1 MSVAEL
7 EAGLQSLV
15 SRIYSDEV
23 TKARRAAF
31 HRNYRGKLRQRK
43 AQSSTPGAGYGRRIQ
58 I

>member
-7 EAGLQSLV
+7 EAGLRSLM

-31 HRNYRGKLRQRK
+31 HRNYRRKLRQQT
-43 AQSSTPGAGYGRRIQ
+43 AVLSTPGTRYGMCTRG
-58 I
+58 